1 MNKTYITAIL
11 TVTGLLSVTS
21 LAFSAGVIE
30 QSMSN
35 SEYETSK
42 VGIAT
47 QLKSAKAHCRSVTGN
62 RKELTEICVGNAE
75 RQENIAKANL
85 EARYNP
91 TEENRNEALAVKAN
105 AGGGYLSK
113 AKEDGIH
120 ASHAT
125 AVDKKADMQRAADYA
140 KTKNEC
146 NTLAAPA
153 KVSCINNSEEQY
165 NKEAALD

>member
-21 LAFSAGVIE
+21 LAFSAGVIV

-42 VGIAT
+42 NGIAA

-62 RKELTEICVGNAE
+62 RKELTEICVANAE

-85 EARYNP
+85 EAQYNP
-91 TEENRNEALAVKAN
+91 TEQTRNEALDAKVKAKDD
-105 AGGGYLSK
+105 YLSK
-113 AKEDGIH
+113 TKKDGAQ
-120 ASHAT
+120 ASLAT
-125 AVDKKADMQRAADYA
+125 DADKTVDKQRAANYA
-140 KTKNEC
+140 TANNEC
-146 NTLAAPA
+146 NTLGGTT
-153 KVSCINNSEEQY
+153 KISCINNLLEQY
-165 NKEAALD
+165 NKMSE

>member
-21 LAFSAGVIE
+21 LAFSAGVIV
-30 QSMSN
+30 QSVSN

-42 VGIAT
+42 NGIAA

-62 RKELTEICVGNAE
+62 RKELTEICVANAE

-91 TEENRNEALAVKAN
+91 TEENRNEALAVKAK
-105 AGGGYLSK
+105 AGDGYLNK
-113 AKEDGIH
+113 AKEDGAQ

-125 AVDKKADMQRAADYA
+125 AVDKSADKQLAADYA
-140 KTKNEC
+140 KAESEC
-146 NTLAAPA
+146 NTLGGAA
-153 KVSCINNSEEQY
+153 KTICINDAEKQY
-165 NKEAALD
+165 NKQ